1 MGTSDAGRTNLAGPA
16 VACTVGVYLLYA
28 LTRMLGA
35 DSLAPLVLLAGFLFA
50 PMWMLRRTP
59 QLARAFE
66 VGPET
71 PLPPW
76 RWRGV
81 RVGLGL
87 SALLLPAFAVV
98 FLLFYDVAC
107 GDVVGANGGRALGLG
122 AIYDLEAASLGSDR
136 VGRFVAGLCSRHNGE
151 VLPSAVRWPAA
162 WTDWASGGAFMV
174 VLTEVLLVAVPEE
187 VFHRGYLMSALEAR
201 WPPKHR
207 VLGVKIGMG
216 AVVSSAMF
224 AVGHLVGDM
233 RIDRLA
239 TFFPALLFAWIWRKS
254 GSLWAAIIFHAA
266 SNLLMQVLLT
276 STFPSP

>member
-1 MGTSDAGRTNLAGPA
+1 M
-16 VACTVGVYLLYA
+16 ACAVGVYVLYA
-28 LTRMLGA
+28 LTRTLGA
-35 DSLAPLVLLAGFLFA
+35 ESFAPLVLLVGFLFA

-59 QLARAFE
+59 EVARTFE

-76 RWRGV
+76 RWRGF
-81 RVGLGL
+81 RLGLGL
-87 SALLLPAFAVV
+87 SALLLPAFALV

-107 GDVVGANGGRALGLG
+107 GDVAGANGGRALGLG

-136 VGRFVAGLCSRHNGE
+136 VARFVAGLCSRHSGE
-151 VLPSAVRWPAA
+151 VLPGAVRWPAS
-162 WTDWASGGAFMV
+162 WTDWASGGAVMV

-207 VLGVKIGMG
+207 VLGVKFGMG